1 MNNDLSVCN
10 DVILSEGIKS
20 GGPNKLG
27 LTPFLQAIH
36 QLNTLCLISSSKR
49 GKGVEV
55 MKKNV
60 LLLLLGLLI
69 ALALAGCGEKSQK
82 DVVEALDE
90 KVEKMTGYKADA
102 KMTLQTGNDP
112 QVYQVEIW
120 HKEPEYYRV
129 NLKNAEKDQS
139 QMILRNDQGVFVL
152 TPALNK
158 SFHFQSEWPQNSSQ
172 AYLIESL
179 VNDIKSD
186 PDAKFTASKD
196 KYVFETKTNYKN
208 NKMLPIQEIT
218 INKKDLAPVQVKVMD
233 PDRNPLLVVDFTKVE
248 FNASFDK
255 SAFEVDKNMSG
266 AQGDGVPVM
275 GEVDKEP
282 FAVLYPKE
290 DIIPGVELVEEKEM
304 KTEDGSRYIMTFS
317 GEEKSFTLIQE
328 RAKVAPAG
336 ATISVSGEPVD
347 LGFTV
352 GILSE
357 NAISWTREGVDFML
371 ASTDLTQEELF
382 AIART
387 VQGKTVK

>member
-1 MNNDLSVCN
+1 
-10 DVILSEGIKS
+10 
-20 GGPNKLG
+20 
-27 LTPFLQAIH
+27 
-36 QLNTLCLISSSKR
+36 
-49 GKGVEV
+49 

-60 LLLLLGLLI
+60 FLLLLGLLV

-90 KVEKMTGYKADA
+90 KVAKMTGYKADA

-139 QMILRNDQGVFVL
+139 QMILRNDDGVFVL

-158 SFHFQSEWPQNSSQ
+158 SFHFQSDWPQNSSQ
-172 AYLIESL
+172 AYLVESL

-186 PDAKFTASKD
+186 PEAKFTATKD
-196 KYVFETKTNYKN
+196 NYVFETKTNYKN

-233 PDRNPLLVVDFTKVE
+233 PDRNPLLIVDFKKVE

-255 SAFEVDKNMSG
+255 SAFEVEKNMNS
-266 AQGDGVPVM
+266 AQLELEEVPVM
-275 GEVDKEP
+275 GEGNSKP
-282 FAVLYPKE
+282 FAVLYPE
-290 DIIPGVELVEEKEM
+290 EGVIPGVELVEEKEM
-304 KTEDGSRYIMTFS
+304 KTDDGIRYILTF
-317 GEEKSFTLIQE
+317 GGGEKSFTLIQE
-328 RAKVAPAG
+328 RATVAPAG
-336 ATISVSGEPVD
+336 TTISVSGEPID

-352 GILSE
+352 GVLSE
-357 NAISWTREGVDFML
+357 NAISWTHEGVDFMV
-371 ASTDLTQEELF
+371 ASTDLTQEELYE
-382 AIART
+382 IART